1 MLVFVPFL
9 LLEIGNRNGS
19 TGLMFCLNPPE
30 GFLGLKGTKS
40 TSRCR
45 RASDLGLRFV
55 GDAGG
60 QDKEAAANKGG
71 FRGILEEVPEWLEGN
86 DGVADNDL
94 AIGTGELFEEDGA
107 VAGLL
112 GIDPVVPSS
121 IK

>member
-60 QDKEAAANKGG
+60 QDKEAAANKG
-71 FRGILEEVPEWLEGN
+71 EVSCELRCGN
-86 DGVADNDL
+86 RSKIEQPQSLQCN
-94 AIGTGELFEEDGA
+94 
-107 VAGLL
+107 
-112 GIDPVVPSS
+112 
-121 IK
+121 